1 MSPFK
6 VLTNYFRRDQARWFW
21 LKQRAFW
28 VPYERYEY
36 TRLSSIREEMDMHR
50 TYKKETI
57 LGDEAEDG
65 EEEVIIPGQNATG
78 ESEQSTKNKKE
89 KDSFI
94 WTFLI
99 RPVHEDGSKK

>member
-1 MSPFK
+1 M
-6 VLTNYFRRDQARWFW
+6 
-21 LKQRAFW
+21 
-28 VPYERYEY
+28 PYERYEY

-57 LGDEAEDG
+57 LGDEEDDG
-65 EEEVIIPGQNATG
+65 EEEVIITGPDAEG
-78 ESEQSTKNKKE
+78 ESHIKQSAKKKKE

>member
-1 MSPFK
+1 M
-6 VLTNYFRRDQARWFW
+6 
-21 LKQRAFW
+21 FW

-57 LGDEAEDG
+57 LGDEAEEG
-65 EEEVIIPGQNATG
+65 EEEVIIPG
-78 ESEQSTKNKKE
+78 QSTKNKKE

-99 RPVHEDGSKK
+99 RPVHEDGSKKWIKLCVLSVLHTII